1 LSDFDEFW
9 SLYPKKIGK
18 NAARKSW
25 NKIRPN
31 IEAVIQALT
40 WQKQSKQWFEKGG
53 QFSMHF
59 HKDKME
65 TWYVQSGQFEVEVIN
80 TVDASVT
87 KKILHPGSVHHNDPL
102 IPHRVTCLEAGTIIE
117 VSTADSVEDNYRILP
132 GDSQP

>member
-1 LSDFDEFW
+1 MTQLTG
-9 SLYPKKIGK
+9 LVPKGWGSEYIWASNNQYCGK
-18 NAARKSW
+18 FLN
-25 NKIRPN
+25 
-31 IEAVIQALT
+31 
-40 WQKQSKQWFEKGG
+40 FEKGG

-59 HKDKME
+59 HRDKME

-102 IPHRVTCLEAGTIIE
+102 IPHRVTCLKAGTIIE